1 MGAKTVADSVIKVNN
16 TQELDVVVGGF
27 PPASWARETEA
38 FCVKLTSLFDVGGK
52 RFVILVKVRN
62 KTCKLG

>member
-1 MGAKTVADSVIKVNN
+1 VADSVIKVNN

-27 PPASWARETEA
+27 PTAAWAREPEK
-38 FCVKLTSLFDVGGK
+38 FCVRLTSLFDVGGK

-62 KTCKLG
+62 KRCTLG